1 MKKKITLLGILFLAL
16 SLNTFA
22 QPKKPKS
29 IVMTTASVKTY
40 NEKAT
45 LETMN
50 KGELISLYVE
60 RIKSLATTLPYIA
73 LANKPGVT
81 MDDVGIPNN
90 AENSKLLDVEQESM
104 QAFLNN
110 NSDFQKK
117 ILPYADKSTL
127 ITCILFYENM
137 LKELHTMNENN

>member
-1 MKKKITLLGILFLAL
+1 MKKKIIFFSILFLAIGFT
-16 SLNTFA
+16 SYA

-29 IVMTTASVKTY
+29 IVMSVTTLKTY

-60 RIKSLATTLPYIA
+60 RVKLLAQTMPYIA

-81 MDDVGIPNN
+81 MDDVGIPSNP
-90 AENSKLLDVEQESM
+90 ENTKLLDVEQESTLTFM
-104 QAFLNN
+104 TNNGDFLR
-110 NSDFQKK
+110 K

-127 ITCILFYENM
+127 ITCILFYENA
-137 LKELHTMNENN
+137 LKELHTMNDSN